1 MSGKVSYELS
11 AHAVTVM
18 AEREILEGWVER
30 VLFRPER
37 TEPDVTDPLLRH
49 ALGRIPERDDRGLR
63 VVYNET
69 VHPWR
74 VVTAYFD
81 RAMRGKL

>member
-1 MSGKVSYELS
+1 MAGKMRYELS

-18 AEREILEGWVER
+18 AEREILEIWVER
-30 VLFRPER
+30 VLVSPER
-37 TEPDVTDPLLRH
+37 TEPDATDPLLRH
-49 ALGRIPERDDRGLR
+49 ALGRIPERDDRVLR

>member
-1 MSGKVSYELS
+1 MTSPLFDLT
-11 AHAVTVM
+11 AHAST
-18 AEREILEGWVER
+18 AIAKRGIDPEWVGRVLTAPER
-30 VLFRPER
+30 VEQHAS
-37 TEPDVTDPLLRH
+37 DPALRH
-49 ALGRIPERDDRGLR
+49 ALARIPERGDRVLR